1 LGGQQWR
8 DDFQATSVPLSDQ
21 IDKRLFMTPL
31 PGQSGSPWNVPNLLT
46 SARFVLAIAVILLI
60 HVKLFLA
67 AMILFVIAASTDWMD
82 GYWARKYGQ
91 VTKFGR
97 IFDPFVDK
105 IIICGTFI
113 ALVAVPNSGIQA
125 WMAVLVVG
133 RELLVTS
140 LRGMIEGSGKDFSAT
155 AIGKWKMV
163 FQCVAVVASLLVLIS
178 PDPAVWLRWTL
189 WGSVWF
195 AMGLTVYSGYDYV
208 MAASRV
214 MRTSEGVAE

>member
-1 LGGQQWR
+1 
-8 DDFQATSVPLSDQ
+8 
-21 IDKRLFMTPL
+21 MTPVL
-31 PGQSGSPWNVPNLLT
+31 GPSGSPWNIPNLLT
-46 SARFVLAIAVILLI
+46 ASRFVLAIAVLFLI
-60 HVKLFLA
+60 HFQAFLP
-67 AMILFVIAASTDWMD
+67 AMIVFVVAASTDWVD

-113 ALVAVPNSGIQA
+113 ALVAIPNSGIEA

-140 LRGMIEGSGKDFSAT
+140 LRGIIEGAGKDFSAT

-163 FQCVAVVASLLVLIS
+163 FQCVAVVASLLFLIS
-178 PDPAVWLRWTL
+178 PAPASWLVWTL
-189 WGSVWF
+189 RLSVGSAV
-195 AMGLTVYSGYDYV
+195 GLTLYSGYDYV
-208 MAASRV
+208 KAAAKVLNNR
-214 MRTSEGVAE
+214 EGAAE